1 MSNSSVAPFVKW
13 AGGKRQLIPQ
23 IKERMPEKYNN
34 YYEPFVGGG
43 AVTFE
48 LLPANALINDINK
61 ALINAYKQ
69 ICNAPKVFMK
79 AVNKLDEEMWEDGKE
94 YYYSLREHYNDKLM
108 KAEYDVELAALFV
121 FINKHCFNGLYRVN
135 GKGLFNV
142 PYNNSRRTS
151 VDEEAIMSTS
161 KYLQGVTIIDGDF
174 EVACK
179 DAKKGDFVFLVG
191 PSGAGKSTFIKLIL
205 KEIDA
210 DEGTITACGY
220 EVTSLSNR
228 EIPLFRRKVGTV
240 FQDFR
245 LLPKKTVFENVAF
258 AMEVLHKTPRQIRK
272 QVPQILSLV
281 GISDKAHKYPD
292 ELSAGEQQRV
302 AIARAIVNNPTVL
315 IADEPTGNLDPN
327 TAWEIMD
334 LLEQINL
341 RGTTI
346 VMVTHA
352 KDIVDRMKKRVI
364 AIERGKIVRD
374 EEGQYGY
381 KEDTYFAE

>member
-1 MSNSSVAPFVKW
+1 MIDFDHVTKKYRTNIGLDDVSVH
-13 AGGKRQLIPQ
+13 
-23 IKERMPEKYNN
+23 
-34 YYEPFVGGG
+34 
-43 AVTFE
+43 
-48 LLPANALINDINK
+48 IN
-61 ALINAYKQ
+61 
-69 ICNAPKVFMK
+69 
-79 AVNKLDEEMWEDGKE
+79 
-94 YYYSLREHYNDKLM
+94 
-108 KAEYDVELAALFV
+108 
-121 FINKHCFNGLYRVN
+121 
-135 GKGLFNV
+135 
-142 PYNNSRRTS
+142 
-151 VDEEAIMSTS
+151 
-161 KYLQGVTIIDGDF
+161 
-174 EVACK
+174 
-179 DAKKGDFVFLVG
+179 KGDFVFLVG

-205 KEIDA
+205 KEINA
-210 DEGTITACGY
+210 DSGTIMVGDFV
-220 EVTSLSNR
+220 VTDLSNR
-228 EIPLFRRKVGTV
+228 EIPMFRRKVGTV

-302 AIARAIVNNPTVL
+302 AIARAIVNNPAVL

-352 KDIVDRMKKRVI
+352 KDIVDKMNKRVI
-364 AIERGKIVRD
+364 AIEKGRIVRD
-374 EEGQYGY
+374 EQGQYGY
-381 KEDTYFAE
+381 RGEENFE